1 MMFKGVNELMI
12 LDDIVRHTLEELKDI
27 RLEFVD
33 FGITYPYTYSI
44 VRGEHGVGIGL
55 CMTMVMEIGDY
66 EHKIPVNVNRNL
78 KISDLVEGVLDR
90 HLLKRF
96 LGIAT
101 INAVSQYLLRI
112 SGDDY
117 NLDVTDIILKNYPEA
132 SEYNVAVIGYMKPVV
147 QRLREK
153 GYGVYVFERDPIL
166 RGDSYPDFFE
176 YRYLPNMDIVIAT
189 GATLINDTIDQ
200 IVERSKKAR
209 DIILTGPTAQVHPKF
224 IEGQGISYLSSI
236 NTFFKE
242 NEYKIIRDNIAL
254 GNEKI
259 LWSKG
264 IKYSIK
270 IEK

>member
-1 MMFKGVNELMI
+1 MI
-12 LDDIVRHTLEELKDI
+12 LDDIVRHTLEKMGDV
-27 RLEFVD
+27 RLELID
-33 FGITYPYTYSI
+33 IGITYPYTYSI
-44 VRGEHGVGIGL
+44 VRGKHGVSVGL
-55 CMTMVMEIGDY
+55 CMTMVTEIGDY
-66 EHKIPVNVNRNL
+66 EHKTPIDANKYL
-78 KISDLVEGVLDR
+78 EISDLVKGALDR

-112 SGDDY
+112 SGENY
-117 NLDVTDIILKNYPEA
+117 NLDVTDIISKNYSEA
-132 SEYNVAVIGYMKPVV
+132 NKYNVAVIGYMKPVV

-153 GYGVYVFERDPIL
+153 GYKVYVFERNPIL
-166 RGDSYPDFFE
+166 REDAYPDFFE
-176 YRYLPNMDIVIAT
+176 YRYLPVMDIVIAT
-189 GATLINDTIDQ
+189 GAALINDTIDQ

-224 IEGQGISYLSSI
+224 IERKGISYLSSI
-236 NTFFKE
+236 YMFFKR
-242 NEYKIIRDNIAL
+242 NEYRIVRDNIAL

-264 IKYSIK
+264 VKYSIK

>member
-1 MMFKGVNELMI
+1 MI
-12 LDDIVRHTLEELKDI
+12 LDNIVEHTLKTLEETVLELIDI
-27 RLEFVD
+27 
-33 FGITYPYTYSI
+33 GIAYPYTYSI
-44 VRGEHGVGIGL
+44 IKGREGVAIGL
-55 CMTMVMEIGDY
+55 CMTMVGDIGDY
-66 EHKIPVNVNRNL
+66 EHRIPITIDEEM
-78 KISDLVEGVLDR
+78 KISELVKEAVDR

-112 SGDDY
+112 SEGNY
-117 NLDVTDIILKNYPEA
+117 NLDVTNIILKNYPEA
-132 SEYNVAVIGYMKPVV
+132 KKYNVAVIGYMKPVA
-147 QRLREK
+147 QKLREK
-153 GYGVYVFERDPIL
+153 GYRVYVFERDPIL
-166 RGDSYPDFFE
+166 RGEAIPDFFE
-176 YRYLPNMDIVIAT
+176 YRYLPDMDIVIAT

-224 IEGQGISYLSSI
+224 IEKQGISYLSSI
-236 NTFFKE
+236 NTFFRE
-242 NEYKIIRDNIAL
+242 NEYKMIRDNIAL